1 MAVAP
6 SSLFKKATT
15 GYMNAPSKLE
25 QGMKVLGEN
34 ESAILKY
41 GNILHLQSV
50 GASAERVAAAREH
63 GVLLKSGDGCGI
75 CMFAPEVEILH
86 LQDSAAAAMRTH
98 ARKYAASHLDLGEWA
113 SCLDGP
119 ASGKWDSAKWACFVS
134 RAPVLNVGFY
144 NNDGLSSD
152 QRKKMAAHKKQCAKG
167 SVDVSAPKKR
177 KR

>member
-25 QGMKVLGEN
+25 QGMKVLGAN

-75 CMFAPEVEILH
+75 CMFAPEVEIVH
-86 LQDSAAAAMRTH
+86 LQDCATVRPNAQLYAKSRLDLEEWAGCLEDPANNNWEH
-98 ARKYAASHLDLGEWA
+98 AR
-113 SCLDGP
+113 
-119 ASGKWDSAKWACFVS
+119 WACFIS
-134 RAPVLNVGFY
+134 HGPVLNVGFY
-144 NNDGLSSD
+144 NKDGLSSD
-152 QRKKMAAHKKQCAKG
+152 QRKKMAVHKRRCARTRQ
-167 SVDVSAPKKR
+167 KK
-177 KR
+177 